1 MLYTATLC
9 DICQPVVA
17 VIDECYLL
25 GCAGTTGPPKAVM
38 ISHDNVTWTTANM
51 ATNYFDLN
59 HTDRVISYLPLSHIA
74 AQLIDIHIPM
84 LLGACTY
91 FCQPDALKGSLT
103 VTMREVRP
111 TIFFGVPRVW
121 EKIQEKLVQMGRATT
136 GVKKS
141 ISTWAKNNGTENT
154 KRAQFGAAGGHPWS
168 FGCANALVLSKIK
181 EALGLDQVK
190 ANFTAAAPIAPETL
204 WYFGCL
210 NIPVYE
216 VTLSAAPVQV
226 LFLLTYIMMSFVGL
240 WTVGVHRPP
249 HREL

>member
-1 MLYTATLC
+1 
-9 DICQPVVA
+9 
-17 VIDECYLL
+17 
-25 GCAGTTGPPKAVM
+25 M

-154 KRAQFGAAGGHPWS
+154 KRAQYGAAGGHPWS